1 MKISNLVRRTN
12 DYNNIVILLGGLS
25 DCEELV
31 EVTYRGMMGDYSMYL
46 TPLRL
51 LPVPE
56 VLEVHV
62 VASNDVRI
70 VPELP
75 TITKVLFP

>member
-1 MKISNLVRRTN
+1 M
-12 DYNNIVILLGGLS
+12 IVS
-25 DCEELV
+25 EELSGGYLQ
-31 EVTYRGMMGDYSMYL
+31 EMMGDYSMYL

-56 VLEVHV
+56 VLKVHV
-62 VASNDVRI
+62 VASDDVRI